1 MRRVNYP
8 VVVVLPFFFSHALHH
23 NRLEKKAGT
32 KPSLKSLPHAV
43 AVLPFGNETEEIGIS
58 GQARKSFSNHFSSK
72 PYQRIEPYVVYEKI
86 AQMGKTAGKTV
97 FEIPSG
103 DKQLNFIMERLEGK

>member
-1 MRRVNYP
+1 MRMVNYP

-32 KPSLKSLPHAV
+32 KPSLKSLP
-43 AVLPFGNETEEIGIS
+43 LT
-58 GQARKSFSNHFSSK
+58 
-72 PYQRIEPYVVYEKI
+72 
-86 AQMGKTAGKTV
+86 
-97 FEIPSG
+97 FEIPPG